1 MSLLTEMERGTDAR
15 PAFVHELVLGGL
27 VGGGAED
34 SAVQPRPRA
43 AGMVSTEVDDTWEQL
58 RAARGG
64 ESAGNGKPV
73 TSRFCGRPE
82 HSRSFCRENARCQLG

>member
-1 MSLLTEMERGTDAR
+1 MSLLTERERGTDAW

-43 AGMVSTEVDDTWEQL
+43 AGMVSTEVDDTWRQL
-58 RAARGG
+58 RGRG
-64 ESAGNGKPV
+64 EVSQREMGN
-73 TSRFCGRPE
+73 R
-82 HSRSFCRENARCQLG
+82 